1 MCDECQ
7 ACCSRRRI
15 QLMCGR
21 HPCEKPS
28 CTHSE
33 AHRSDCEARTVMQ
46 WTKQQRN
53 AFYALVRKARGEAAA
68 RDLCAAVSEQWK
80 KTGAAVPR

>member
-1 MCDECQ
+1 MCDECR

-33 AHRSDCEARTVMQ
+33 ARREKRLRGSHCDAVAKATKKRLLRACTQGAR
-46 WTKQQRN
+46 N
-53 AFYALVRKARGEAAA
+53 RGAGSL
-68 RDLCAAVSEQWK
+68 RRCV
-80 KTGAAVPR
+80 